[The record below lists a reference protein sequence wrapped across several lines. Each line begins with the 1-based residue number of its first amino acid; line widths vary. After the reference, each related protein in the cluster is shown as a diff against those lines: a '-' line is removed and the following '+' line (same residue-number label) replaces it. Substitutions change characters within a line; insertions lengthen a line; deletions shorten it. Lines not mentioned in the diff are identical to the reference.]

1 MFAAWSTLFLL
12 SPSQVGRKYE
22 WVAAASASW
31 ARGGALRP
39 NAQQAGLAEAQR
51 ASNPNERFRIDKNKP
66 NSYQD
71 KSCEVTKFS
80 SSQVH

>member
-1 MFAAWSTLFLL
+1 MVKSLL

-22 WVAAASASW
+22 WAATASASW

-39 NAQQAGLAEAQR
+39 NARQAGLAEAQR
-51 ASNPNERFRIDKNKP
+51 ASNPNEHFRIDKNKP

-71 KSCEVTKFS
+71 NSCEVA
-80 SSQVH
+80 